1 MSQNKYNPSD
11 FEIIDPGFK
20 PSDFETLDSKVMSKP
35 IEKKDVKKTSLPFP
49 LSVFTNK
56 PEDRSW
62 LNYFSGKE
70 DIKKAADY
78 IYGKDKKQ
86 RNIQQPP
93 FVIQENEGDN
103 VESSKYKV
111 ASLRTTGKVNPTS
124 EELDDP
130 YIMESI
136 IKNKK
141 AVDVELEEVSK
152 EYSKTKDPMVLAN
165 YRDTRIKP
173 YYQTEEFNLKNTLQ
187 KNILEKEDQL
197 NKSKNDLTLGEEL
210 TYRASKTLE
219 RFSLGFTYPFNDERD
234 EYRNK
239 ELDSIN
245 NEIESL
251 KKLEDYALNK
261 TNDKIV
267 KNTKYGTL
275 TLADIGK
282 KLENL
287 YKRKNEIVPLLEQ
300 SKLSSEKDLQDLMV
314 MDSNILGEIKSLHD
328 YRSDFAEKTRK
339 TPKEIVNQQEED
351 FLYDLS
357 KYGTISNSLE
367 SSEMLDANM
376 LTFNSVWDNQSLR
389 DLVQNKVELKN
400 VQGVTAHVIGDLT
413 KFQENT
419 YKGLLKLKE
428 NVLANKDEEY
438 GYPSIIKE
446 LNNIKKQKIEEYK
459 EKGILLTENDLK
471 QINDEILNYTTLL
484 NDQDLILNKLNNVE
498 KKYFSQYKDLKEE
511 QERQSEIA
519 QTYLKEDFKLN
530 NLKNIS
536 TAISLEGTVFA
547 KTLYGATAGTLSAL
561 GVFVDDVLKT
571 PFGYSKSER
580 IKDKLDIYNAESSN
594 TFFYVPEEIKR
605 RTPVKITTDED
616 GKLDFDW
623 SLSGSISEGVI
634 LFVESMALA
643 KYGQVLG
650 GVMGK
655 VLSKT
660 PVLKSLSPFVSEGFL
675 TGIGGVTSSN
685 FVLSEIDKQN
695 FELFLKGEIEFD
707 DVASK
712 SFLEKSLEGG
722 TEMLWT
728 PELKLLNPV
737 GKDIVKKYALKK
749 FLRQSLGETFLTED
763 MKYLAKSIVKNF
775 VQTPGGEIIEEV
787 AGNLGQDIFIDPLYK
802 ENLQYNPELN
812 TTVLNNIE
820 TAITTY
826 ISMLPNSIIGL
837 GGDVSNRRNISKM
850 MDYEIASN
858 ADEFLKHAIAG
869 INSLNK
875 EDFNNIYP
883 NFSNKEEA
891 IKNTDKTYKEY
902 KNAYEQALPTS
913 SVLVNEGQKRDYFN
927 TVLDITKF
935 YNKENLSDND
945 KERLLS
951 LTNKKISYDIYA
963 ENLKNKPIR
972 EQLSQTLEEN
982 LKNIDFEEINVP
994 KLQLISEQLNKWKNI
1009 FGNEEQ
1015 YKNKVEILNDKIKE
1029 VNERI
1034 SNLTPV
1040 NLEKKAQENNQ
1051 NGVIEITRPTLGNL
1065 NLKLNTP
1072 YYLST
1077 IDDVSIEGAKIKKRP
1092 LITILQDNG
1101 DGTIKISSEG
1111 EVVDIPFEDLN
1122 KYKFTPE
1129 DVILKWRENKS
1140 PEAFVFDHENDVF
1153 SYEFGKA
1160 TNTRDKTVLGR
1171 IEYNSLNKTVDFVFK
1186 DKKGN
1191 IQKYTLSKSDLKSVN
1206 KGKLKYKRT
1215 LETEAEFNAKQAKM
1229 SESASKTDFEQLQNQ
1244 ALQRLQFIQDFI
1256 NKKAEELKSTKFV
1269 ISKIEDKLLDTEI
1282 EIENLQKQLNQKTDL
1297 KTKKGK
1303 TRIDVQRLF
1312 NKLNELSNSQKEL
1325 QNTLNDL
1332 EQQKQDIENQ
1342 IEYTKQ
1348 YEDVEFESKKSLVD
1362 QLIEDQ
1368 FNLELQLEQIN
1379 DVVFNLKKLIDNIEN
1394 AIKKIANIVS
1404 NLVKGFQDKYG
1415 KEKTTGFDPEIIKEL
1430 TEIDKLLSNEYP
1442 DYESFISK
1450 NPEYLKNLNKFNEL
1464 VNNNLDKID
1473 LSEKEI
1479 ENLKQSIKAN
1489 VDIAKNIQSKI
1500 RYQEELISEAQKAQ
1514 EEFKEN
1520 KNVKKIQSIA
1530 EQIFESQKPFETTN
1544 EVLDNEEDS
1553 KLVSEESNKIELS
1566 DFFSTTTS
1574 GATFN
1579 GDLNLNNPQ
1588 VLRLQNFLNNV
1599 ENLQAYSLLA
1609 ITKDNAK
1616 EYGLEDILFSD
1627 EKTTNK
1633 TDDQNDNDIKLV
1645 IVIKDN
1651 TGVIHFVNSN
1661 GEILEKGT
1669 QNKDNIVTT
1678 SLRKAS
1684 AKWSD
1689 GQKAYV
1695 NKLKQT
1701 EEEENKLV
1709 SELETTHA
1717 KLRQDIINAVKSGAN
1732 AVFGIKYISRGRN
1745 TQQGQPNSAIE
1756 TVIPISVNLASVQ
1769 VIQIPQAKEGK
1780 TAPINYMGNKAIPMP
1795 VGRPILSHNQTFE
1808 FLNSRKFIS
1817 KDVEKFMSVFK
1828 ALYDAYKT
1836 GDKKNQEILLK
1847 YLQKTLYLRRP
1858 EKVSKLTNKSQ
1869 ETSIGRSQIW
1879 FSNENNTIFINFSK
1893 DFKIPFNFESGNT
1906 QALLTVKAFFQGK
1919 DNKGIFHNVDNQGLI
1934 GEPFIEVI
1942 SINKDGKIETRE
1954 WKSYQ
1959 EYLLS
1964 NKYPNGSER
1973 PIEEIP
1979 LTVNVNPST
1988 PNTPNKAGRYIVFD
2002 NKSNQSVV
2010 TAVKTQT
2017 VEQTAKE
2024 NIPQPTIQIDEN
2036 TKFEEKLSAQ
2046 QDPSKLTPN
2055 KFYRWKLIKDGV
2067 EKFIDFTINDKNFVK
2082 IFASNWEHPIK
2093 DLAKSLYE
2101 YTSGKKQKPGTVV
2114 LFDLIPIFQKQ
2125 SFIPVESTE
2134 DLAAWAGVAKTSTS
2148 PIEPISEST
2157 TENSTSAED
2166 LMKGFTSEDKGN
2178 FDYRTATKSNYK
2190 LENLKKAKIWFEE
2203 RFPQIEFRLAFGL
2216 IDGKAWGR
2224 LKDKV
2229 VTLSDVAEEGTIY
2242 HEAFEVVHKYIL
2254 KPIQLKALY
2263 REFKNRKGSFIDYE
2277 TGKSVEYSKATNY
2290 QIKEQLAEE
2299 YREYE
2304 LSGRIK
2310 KWEGEYNKNSLF
2322 RKIANFIDF
2331 ILNGLKNPESIQ
2343 EVFDKISEGAY
2354 KDFVIPVQT
2363 ENLNSEYKTADIKL
2377 TNPVFFND
2385 LMKSMTNIMFG
2396 VLTEQNRSI
2405 PEILTNNYDLGAEQL
2420 LIKAKIDAFY
2430 GGNGAKNVINKTSK
2444 QGFISSFQSPE
2455 KFKDLMSTISKA
2467 TPSLYS
2473 NLFSYVKD
2481 NRLNTQQTLEKLYDL
2496 YNSYVYIDS
2505 NWENLKK
2512 DHTEYLAKYGLEL
2525 IENDSEQ
2532 DEEINT
2538 NESKNQNEYE
2548 RDTLKL
2554 NRKLNANTE
2563 MKLLIATMRE
2573 MEWVKSD
2580 QPFFV
2585 VNQNRERKPKLN
2597 SLLMSNLVDYNKTI
2611 ISLLYKLSPATTF
2624 DEMVEILKQEGLHNP
2639 SLDQLLN
2646 KLKINTPTSQ
2656 LTEFDV
2662 DLRNKFFTSMN
2673 NMLVK
2678 YKKLIL
2684 DPQTKTGN
2692 SLDLN
2697 EENAFNIIKTKWFNT
2712 TRANNKLFKTSKEGK
2727 ITLNKSVLPIDTI
2740 RNLDDVILFLNS
2752 LGYEYNIDLNRLNSD
2767 EKDILLKSSLNL
2779 FKVITTND
2787 PELIMYNSPLVRE
2800 NLNDLADLYIKY
2812 TDNYAE
2818 PQHLNIDREPVQ
2830 NIILHNFIGT
2840 IAKSFNIS
2848 KTFDDFIS
2856 KIPQLNPNSENNAW
2870 LSFSQVLSPNSDF
2883 FRDGKRSKNLSIE
2896 ILEGSEVR
2904 DSGKGVATSKLS
2916 LVDRIAQEFAFN
2928 LQGIYYILTPAD
2940 TKTEWG
2946 INFGHFVTQS
2956 QSKDNTFILNLFKN
2970 YLKSEILTVQQG
2982 NPEKLQ
2988 NIEKAKDSLRFFKD
3002 ILKDIDLNLTIS
3014 PEEAIKQKEEE
3025 INQAILNWVNNN
3037 TNQTYQEFVNNNII
3051 IPFVKSEDNEL
3062 SFTPIEEM
3070 SENKEEKLSILFA
3083 PSNFIKEG
3091 LTEEEIKELIKFNNL
3106 NYTFNIFEQHK
3117 LFWGDPAQWKDITK
3131 RTKSFTS
3138 GRNLSVNNASYF
3150 NDFYNKTD
3158 NVLSYIGKNGEIQ
3171 NVNLEPGD
3179 LGYVHYDDT
3188 IKTVTYQDVIVEN
3201 DNLEGYD
3208 DINEADAEGWSFPL
3222 GTREIR
3228 RRSNTWTKA
3237 DQEQFEWD
3245 NALCRKDN
3253 NIYPEGERGRKLRE
3267 YDNYILSKGN
3277 PYLNNS
3283 KIGEKTATLN
3293 VQKPIYS
3300 GYKDGNTATV
3310 NLDKL
3315 SLAPLTWRLVKG
3327 TQAEQFYLEHFK
3339 KGTTYAKVESANKV
3353 GITSP
3358 TPLYNKDGKLNTQ
3371 FSHEKL
3377 NFKYFGIQVET
3388 STQKNKTPLATQ
3400 LTKIITMNVD
3410 KIKNKI
3416 LVDNNS
3422 KFLSA
3427 LKKMSK
3433 DSIFKEFGIKE
3444 SIVNGKKVFEFENFE
3459 TIEQIIQRELKNRN
3473 ATENLKQAM
3482 KVNPDT
3488 GKFYLQWDMVIGS
3501 ERLEAILTSIID
3513 NNILRPKMFGGQ
3525 MPQIASTLFERKPRI
3540 VKKTIKGKPVL
3551 TSNELKF
3558 YEDEDG
3564 KRYCEV
3570 YLPFYMKEFIQNGV
3584 ELSISDLPEDLK
3596 YGVGFRIPTQNTNS
3610 IENFKIKGFLP
3621 VEYGNSIVVPS
3632 EITKKAGSDFD
3643 IDKLNIYLYN
3653 YFINKKTNKPEKIK
3667 FLDDSNS
3674 TLQERYDLLHKK
3686 QAKKLAYLDNII
3698 AKDYE
3703 KNVLFNEVDDTSN
3716 KLWDAIFG
3724 KLNQDLSEY
3733 TDDEVSEILQDA
3745 GYSLKDYKKLEAKV
3759 EEEKANR
3766 PTLEEF
3772 EKLPIEMQNS
3782 RKAVENAYID
3792 NIRAILELP
3801 EMFEYLI
3808 KPNSAEELKQQ
3819 AKEINSLYGENKET
3833 KSSDYYLSRL
3843 NNAKDRHAFLVGK
3856 DAVGIGASQQT
3867 QNAIGQIVDLAFE
3880 EFKEKFHLDFPT
3892 NSEDLGDGK
3901 TKYSLSNKVDK
3912 IGKTISDTISM
3923 FIDAF
3928 VDIAKDPYI
3937 FDINGNL
3944 DTASIYITGVRLGIP
3959 LPLLTR
3965 WFNQPIIRE
3974 YIKLYQQNK
3983 SISTDLKGEKLKKK
3997 EIISLLESK
4006 FQLGEIKEKNANFTE
4021 SELENYIKN
4030 YVTSQKENTE
4040 TSQEFKDAQAILLNQ
4055 FIQLQD
4061 LSWDLFRFGQAINL
4075 DTTRTISF
4083 ESIRLKMAKIATAL
4097 QGRFAPYVKDVYKDT
4112 FIGTIYQAKLDL
4124 LESIKPL
4131 YLTESDKARSVLNP
4145 ILNNIYNSIGKQDV
4159 LEEEAKK
4166 LRKHFVTYLLHT
4178 IPIKIGNNQQ
4188 PVLLTSYINDLLLSD
4203 KNIATRLRNLQ
4214 NAQEEEKLP
4223 KNFLTK
4229 NLLGI
4234 IPAFIGKKQKT
4245 HNIRPLRKMSDKIDN
4260 DLATSDFRNL
4270 VNHPQTEN
4278 FLFDLIRTS
4287 LLQSG
4292 LNQDPFSISQLIP
4305 NDIFQDIAIQ
4315 IQNYFENTNITD
4327 ILDGFIDSYYK
4338 NQWYNSDLIPKASLK
4353 KTSID
4358 ENGNVK
4364 SRFFNP
4370 ELLFI
4375 NKQKEN
4381 KKINIPF
4388 LEYFI
4393 ESDSSNKKPI
4403 FQKEARNPYLLV
4415 KRLKTDFDGLPLYS
4429 KYEREQMAKKG
4440 DFSFQEQ
4447 ILYKRLEIIADRKK
4461 DIPLIKKYHK
4471 RYNSHTYWVLFYPV
4485 NSWGERF
4492 NLFEH
4497 YKNSSMFSK
4506 INPQINNYTDDDIS
4520 KLLENNGYLTKR
4532 YIFQHIFPEL
4542 QKDNEDFITVLDAT
4556 LNEQDVFESPEI
4568 SLSLPQME
4576 KQAITEE
4583 SPKKYGSFGKDKEL
4597 FDAYIQGGLKAV
4609 RKIVDKRK
4617 AKRIEYNE
4625 KLKGLSSLL
4634 DRMNELENKK
4644 QLTNSES
4651 NELIEVYKQLRDDW
4665 GMETKSPT
4673 INKEVEQPIQL
4684 KKQNIFTVKPIQS
4697 ADKKAIIKASVANK
4711 YIGFGEGIPNS
4722 STELY
4727 RKQAREF
4734 ANVGNYNSN
4743 DVIFVSIGGKRGNP
4757 EIRKQQQDK
4766 TIKEALKAIELG
4778 ATLITDNKSYVES
4791 SDYNEGEKRLA
4802 KNLEAKGYNYSE
4814 QTIDGQVLGIWTSQ
4828 PTKIEQPT
4836 VKVEVVSRYSD
4847 AEVKANP
4854 DKIYVFG
4861 DNTQRVGTG
4870 GQAQIRNNPNAFG
4883 IATKLKPT
4891 NNSDAFM
4898 SDKDLESNKQV
4909 IDSDIAKIKAQN
4921 KPLVFPKD
4929 GFGTGLAKLKEK
4941 APQTYE
4947 YLKQRLLE
4955 EFGFNNDTGELS
4967 QTQSKKVENKTEEDF
4982 QEPCK
4987 GGASI

>member
-1 MSQNKYNPSD
+1 MPNKVDITLTKDDVKDIPNITLTKDDVSD
-11 FEIIDPGFK
+11 IPNLPQITKFVEEKSWIEKQYDSLYEKAQTFG
-20 PSDFETLDSKVMSKP
+20 ETLFGAGSEKKAPPKPAVLELEEDEPLRVTFLKNAFKQLYGSTPETVSDDPFQERYFLRNVTEVAKNQEESFKNIIKSDKPWEEKSKELTKLNEDFSKPYLEEKNKISKQLEVINNQISKIDLLSEKVDEEGVFYPSFSEDPFLKNKDKIGVTLADFGNEKLKLLNEKKQLEKQFKDNENDKLKLQKTLTSPAYYINSLSKVAQENPDELLNLSQEEFGFQLAKTQAELESMDNE
-35 IEKKDVKKTSLPFP
+35 EKKQGRLYPYNT
-49 LSVFTNK
+49 TIQ
-56 PEDRSW
+56 
-62 LNYFSGKE
+62 GKE
-70 DIKKAADY
+70 VKDLLNEKVILSNTNLFNWWDKVASFFRDTPGGVETEYIEEKLGSSSGTTVGGIINQIQNDAYNGANTLEANAEANKKAYSQAIVDLQAFKKEQLLEAKRDNKTVSVEWENQVNSKIAEYSTLVAKQEDLIKKSQSFKNTY
-78 IYGKDKKQ
+78 LKDFKDFQEYKLN
-86 RNIQQPP
+86 RDNYAKNWNILDDIVNPVAVNHAMAIASAPQAL
-93 FVIQENEGDN
+93 
-103 VESSKYKV
+103 SKYKDM
-111 ASLRTTGKVNPTS
+111 ALTGVG
-124 EELDDP
+124 L
-130 YIMESI
+130 M
-136 IKNKK
+136 
-141 AVDVELEEVSK
+141 SK
-152 EYSKTKDPMVLAN
+152 EE
-165 YRDTRIKP
+165 
-173 YYQTEEFNLKNTLQ
+173 QT
-187 KNILEKEDQL
+187 
-197 NKSKNDLTLGEEL
+197 
-210 TYRASKTLE
+210 A
-219 RFSLGFTYPFNDERD
+219 
-234 EYRNK
+234 
-239 ELDSIN
+239 
-245 NEIESL
+245 
-251 KKLEDYALNK
+251 
-261 TNDKIV
+261 
-267 KNTKYGTL
+267 
-275 TLADIGK
+275 
-282 KLENL
+282 
-287 YKRKNEIVPLLEQ
+287 
-300 SKLSSEKDLQDLMV
+300 
-314 MDSNILGEIKSLHD
+314 
-328 YRSDFAEKTRK
+328 
-339 TPKEIVNQQEED
+339 
-351 FLYDLS
+351 
-357 KYGTISNSLE
+357 
-367 SSEMLDANM
+367 
-376 LTFNSVWDNQSLR
+376 
-389 DLVQNKVELKN
+389 
-400 VQGVTAHVIGDLT
+400 
-413 KFQENT
+413 
-419 YKGLLKLKE
+419 
-428 NVLANKDEEY
+428 
-438 GYPSIIKE
+438 KE
-446 LNNIKKQKIEEYK
+446 LNRYYSNESNPFTYIPEPLKNEHAFQLKDGQKLSDISLDNFNGRAIVREGINTTIQSLLLYQTGVGIGSATGISSALS
-459 EKGILLTENDLK
+459 KGGKIA
-471 QINDEILNYTTLL
+471 
-484 NDQDLILNKLNNVE
+484 
-498 KKYFSQYKDLKEE
+498 KYFSDKVGIVPASSL
-511 QERQSEIA
+511 
-519 QTYLKEDFKLN
+519 L
-530 NLKNIS
+530 
-536 TAISLEGTVFA
+536 LEGEIQKENTE
-547 KTLYGATAGTLSAL
+547 LYLQGVLNSIDEVIGRTEGQKFIEGA
-561 GVFVDDVLKT
+561 
-571 PFGYSKSER
+571 
-580 IKDKLDIYNAESSN
+580 
-594 TFFYVPEEIKR
+594 
-605 RTPVKITTDED
+605 
-616 GKLDFDW
+616 
-623 SLSGSISEGVI
+623 
-634 LFVESMALA
+634 
-643 KYGQVLG
+643 
-650 GVMGK
+650 
-655 VLSKT
+655 
-660 PVLKSLSPFVSEGFL
+660 
-675 TGIGGVTSSN
+675 
-685 FVLSEIDKQN
+685 
-695 FELFLKGEIEFD
+695 
-707 DVASK
+707 
-712 SFLEKSLEGG
+712 

-728 PELKLLNPV
+728 PEANLLKATTKEPLQEF
-737 GKDIVKKYALKK
+737 ALKQLFK
-749 FLRQSLGETFLTED
+749 KSLGESLITPEL
-763 MKYLAKSIVKNF
+763 KYLIQSVTKNL
-775 VQTPGGEIIEEV
+775 VATPLEESFEEV
-787 AGNLGQDIFIDPLYK
+787 AGNKATDWMNKISKKNNLRFNPEEQFTLLNNFETAVNTTLGMLPTMLFGLGKNYSDRHKYLSSISYEVGANADELFKYAQDYILNSKEEDLKKVFPNFVSKQQLIDKVLETNNSYK
-802 ENLQYNPELN
+802 KAYQDASPITSKMLSESDKINYFNTIYTYNQLVEDPNKSEENLQKLSNLQENIFKIKDGVEKREL
-812 TTVLNNIE
+812 
-820 TAITTY
+820 
-826 ISMLPNSIIGL
+826 
-837 GGDVSNRRNISKM
+837 D
-850 MDYEIASN
+850 
-858 ADEFLKHAIAG
+858 
-869 INSLNK
+869 
-875 EDFNNIYP
+875 
-883 NFSNKEEA
+883 
-891 IKNTDKTYKEY
+891 Y
-902 KNAYEQALPTS
+902 KNDYKKALSKDLPIILSSFDYGSANIPT
-913 SVLVNEGQKRDYFN
+913 LQE
-927 TVLDITKF
+927 I
-935 YNKENLSDND
+935 D
-945 KERLLS
+945 KS
-951 LTNKKISYDIYA
+951 L
-963 ENLKNKPIR
+963 ENLKNK
-972 EQLSQTLEEN
+972 
-982 LKNIDFEEINVP
+982 F
-994 KLQLISEQLNKWKNI
+994 
-1009 FGNEEQ
+1009 
-1015 YKNKVEILNDKIKE
+1015 LNDNTYQKE
-1029 VNERI
+1029 RESI
-1034 SNLTPV
+1034 V
-1040 NLEKKAQENNQ
+1040 NLQSKVNFKIDKLKQAAVELSKTPEQRAIENNQ
-1051 NGVIEITRPTLGNL
+1051 QGKITLQRPSLPSL
-1065 NLKLNTP
+1065 NLEFNTP

-1077 IDDVSIEGAKIKKRP
+1077 IDDTSVEGAKIKKRP

-1101 DGTIKISSEG
+1101 DGTVKISSDG
-1111 EVVDIPFEDLN
+1111 EVVDILFEELG
-1122 KYKFTPE
+1122 KYKFTKE
-1129 DVILKWRENKS
+1129 SIVNEWRKSKS

-1153 SYEFGKA
+1153 SYEFGKP
-1160 TNTRDKTVLGR
+1160 TETRDKVVKGR
-1171 IEYNSLNKTVDFVFK
+1171 IQYNTLTKTVEFIYK
-1186 DKKGN
+1186 DKKAN

-1206 KGKLKYKRT
+1206 KGKLKYVKT

-1244 ALQRLQFIQDFI
+1244 SLQRLQFIQDFI
-1256 NKKAEELKSTKFV
+1256 NKKVEKLKSTKYS
-1269 ISKIEDKLLDTEI
+1269 ISKVEDQLLDVEI
-1282 EIENLQKQLNQKTDL
+1282 EIEKLQKQLNQKTDL

-1303 TRIDVQRLF
+1303 TRVDVQRLF
-1312 NKLNELSNSQKEL
+1312 NKLNELQNIQKDL
-1325 QNTLNDL
+1325 QNALEQL

-1362 QLIEDQ
+1362 QLIDDQ
-1368 FNLELQLEQIN
+1368 FKLETQLEQVNSII
-1379 DVVFNLKKLIDNIEN
+1379 DNLRGLIDGIQNTIS
-1394 AIKKIANIVS
+1394 KIAKTVS
-1404 NLVKGFQDKYG
+1404 NLISGFEKKYG
-1415 KEKTTGFDPEIIKEL
+1415 AERLTSFDATVLQEL
-1430 TEIDKLLSNEYP
+1430 KEIDKIFSQEYP
-1442 DYESFISK
+1442 DIETFLQK
-1450 NPEYLKNLNKFNEL
+1450 NPEYFKNLLKFNEL
-1464 VNNNLDKID
+1464 INENLDKID

-1479 ENLKQSIKAN
+1479 ENLRQSIKAN
-1489 VDIAKNIQSKI
+1489 IDVAKTIQSKI

-1530 EQIFESQKPFETTN
+1530 EQIFESQKPFETEN

-1553 KLVSEESNKIELS
+1553 KLISEESDKIELS

-1574 GATFN
+1574 GVTFDGN
-1579 GDLNLNNPQ
+1579 LNLDNPQ
-1588 VLRLQNFLNNV
+1588 VLRLQNFLNRV

-1616 EYGLEDILFSD
+1616 KYGLEEILFSD
-1627 EKTTNK
+1627 DKTTNK

-1645 IVIKDN
+1645 VVIKDN
-1651 TGVIHFVNSN
+1651 TGTIHFVNEN
-1661 GEILEKGT
+1661 GEILETGT
-1669 QNKDNIVTT
+1669 QNKDNVVTT

-1701 EEEENKLV
+1701 EKEENKLV
-1709 SELETTHA
+1709 SQLEATHA
-1717 KLRQDIINAVKSGAN
+1717 KLRQDIISAVKSGAT
-1732 AVFGIKYISRGRN
+1732 AVFGIKYISRGRD
-1745 TQQGQPNSAIE
+1745 TQEGQPNSVVG
-1756 TVIPISVNLASVQ
+1756 TVIPTSINLSNVQ
-1769 VIQIPQAKEGK
+1769 VIQIPQVKEGK
-1780 TAPINYMGNKAIPMP
+1780 TAPVNYMGSKAIPMP
-1795 VGRPILSHNQTFE
+1795 VGRPVLSHNQHFE
-1808 FLNSRKFIS
+1808 FLNSRKFTPQE
-1817 KDVEKFMSVFK
+1817 VNKFMSVFK

-1836 GDKKNQEILLK
+1836 GDKKNQEILLR
-1847 YLQKTLYLRRP
+1847 YLQKTLYFRRP
-1858 EKVSKLTNKSQ
+1858 EKVSKLTNKPQ
-1869 ETSIGRSQIW
+1869 ETPIGTSQIW
-1879 FSNENNTIFINFSK
+1879 ISNENNTVFLNLSENFR
-1893 DFKIPFNFESGNT
+1893 IPFNFESGNT
-1906 QALLTVKAFFQGK
+1906 QAFLTVQAFFQGK

-1934 GEPFIEVI
+1934 GEPFIEII
-1942 SINKDGKIETRE
+1942 SVSKDGKLETRE

-1973 PIEEIP
+1973 PVEEIP
-1979 LTVNVNPST
+1979 LTVNINPST

-2024 NIPQPTIQIDEN
+2024 NIPQPTVQIDEN
-2036 TKFEEKLSAQ
+2036 TQFEEKLSAQ

-2055 KFYRWKLIKDGV
+2055 KFYRWKLVKDGV
-2067 EKFIDFTINDKNFVK
+2067 EKFIDFTINDKNFVTV
-2082 IFASNWEHPIK
+2082 FASNWGHSTK
-2093 DLAKSLYE
+2093 DLSKKLYE
-2101 YTSGKKQKPGTVV
+2101 YTSGKEKKPGIVV
-2114 LFDLIPIFQKQ
+2114 LFELTPIPQKQ
-2125 SFIPVESTE
+2125 SFTPVESTE
-2134 DLAAWAGVAKTSTS
+2134 DLAAWASVAKTSTA
-2148 PIEPISEST
+2148 PIEPTQRPEEIPSFD
-2157 TENSTSAED
+2157 AEE
-2166 LMKGFTSEDKGN
+2166 LMSGFTAQDKED
-2178 FDYRTATKSNYK
+2178 FDYRTANKKTYK
-2190 LENLKKAKIWFEE
+2190 LENLKEAKKWLEE
-2203 RFPQIEFRLAFGL
+2203 RLPQMEFRLVFGL

-2224 LKDKV
+2224 LKNGV
-2229 VTLSDVAEEGTIY
+2229 ITLSNLAEIGTIY
-2242 HEAFEVVHKYIL
+2242 HEGFEAVHKYIL
-2254 KPIQLKALY
+2254 KPAQLRSLY
-2263 REFKNRKGSFIDYE
+2263 REFKSRKGSFIDYE

-2363 ENLNSEYKTADIKL
+2363 ENLNSEYKTADIKF

-2396 VLTEQNRSI
+2396 VLAEQNRSI
-2405 PEILTNNYDLGAEQL
+2405 PEILTTDYDLETEQA

-2444 QGFISSFQSPE
+2444 QGFVSTFQNTE
-2455 KFKDLMSTISKA
+2455 KFKDLMSTISKT
-2467 TPSLYS
+2467 TPSLYN

-2563 MKLLIATMRE
+2563 IKLLIATMRE

-2585 VNQNRERKPKLN
+2585 VNQQRQRKPKLN

-2639 SLDQLLN
+2639 SLDQLLE

-2678 YKKLIL
+2678 YRKLIL

-2727 ITLNKSVLPIDTI
+2727 ITLNKAALPVDTI
-2740 RNLDDVILFLNS
+2740 RNLEDAILFLNS

-2767 EKDILLKSSLNL
+2767 EKDTLLKSSLNL

-2800 NLNDLADLYIKY
+2800 NLNDLADIYIKY

-2848 KTFDDFIS
+2848 KTFDEFIS

-2870 LSFSQVLSPNSDF
+2870 LSFSQILSPNSDF
-2883 FRDGKRSKNLSIE
+2883 FRDGKRSKKLSIE

-2904 DSGKGVATSKLS
+2904 DAGKGVATSKLS

-2956 QSKDNTFILNLFKN
+2956 QAKDNTFILNLFKN
-2970 YLKSEILTVQQG
+2970 YLKAEILTAQQG

-2988 NIEKAKDSLRFFKD
+2988 NVEKAKGSLRFFKD
-3002 ILKDIDLNLTIS
+3002 ILKNIDLNLTIS
-3014 PEEAIKQKEEE
+3014 PEEAIRQKEQEV
-3025 INQAILNWVNNN
+3025 NKAILDWIDNN

-3051 IPFVKSEDNEL
+3051 TPYTKSEDAEL

-3070 SENKEEKLSILFA
+3070 SEEKAEKLSILFA

-3150 NDFYNKTD
+3150 NDFYNQKDNILTYTD
-3158 NVLSYIGKNGEIQ
+3158 ENGEIQ
-3171 NVNLEPGD
+3171 TVDLEPGD
-3179 LGYVHYDDT
+3179 LGYVHYDDS
-3188 IKTVTYQDVIVEN
+3188 IKTVTYQDIIVEN

-3228 RRSNTWTKA
+3228 RRSNTWTQA

-3253 NIYPEGERGRKLRE
+3253 NIYPQGERGRKLRE
-3267 YDNYILSKGN
+3267 YDNYILSQGN

-3283 KIGEKTATLN
+3283 KVGEKTATLN
-3293 VQKPIYS
+3293 VLKPIYS

-3327 TQAEQFYLEHFK
+3327 TQAEKFYLEHFK
-3339 KGTTYAKVESANKV
+3339 KATTYVKVESANKV

-3388 STQKNKTPLATQ
+3388 STQKTKTTLGTQ
-3400 LTKIITMNVD
+3400 LTKLITMNVD

-3444 SIVNGKKVFEFENFE
+3444 SVVNGKKVFEFENFE
-3459 TIEQIIQRELKNRN
+3459 TIEQMIQRELKNRD

-3482 KVNPDT
+3482 KVNPLT

-3525 MPQIASTLFERKPRI
+3525 MPQIASTLFERNPRI
-3540 VKKTIKGKPVL
+3540 VKKTIKGKPVF

-3570 YLPFYMKEFIQNGV
+3570 YLPFYMKEFIQKGV

-3653 YFINKKTNKPEKIK
+3653 YKINQSTNKPEKIK

-3674 TLQERYDLLHKK
+3674 TVRERYKKFQKAQNFYEFFNTKEGYNYFKASKDTGSTDLIS
-3686 QAKKLAYLDNII
+3686 D
-3698 AKDYE
+3698 
-3703 KNVLFNEVDDTSN
+3703 
-3716 KLWDAIFG
+3716 IFG
-3724 KLNQDLSEY
+3724 EDL
-3733 TDDEVSEILQDA
+3733 TDSRIDITKSYDEN
-3745 GYSLKDYKKLEAKV
+3745 LELIKEAA
-3759 EEEKANR
+3759 EKEKQEL
-3766 PTLEEF
+3766 PTLEKF
-3772 EKLPIEMQNS
+3772 AKLPIEMQNS

-3801 EMFEYLI
+3801 EMFEYLT

-3867 QNAIGQIVDLAFE
+3867 QNAIGQIVNLAFE

-3901 TKYSLSNKVDK
+3901 TKYSLSNKVDRAGK
-3912 IGKTISDTISM
+3912 IISDTISM

-3965 WFNQPIIRE
+3965 WFNQPVIRE

-3997 EIISLLESK
+3997 EIIALLEFK
-4006 FQLGEIKEKNANFTE
+4006 FKLGEVKERNTDFTEKELEEYIKEWVNRE
-4021 SELENYIKN
+4021 
-4030 YVTSQKENTE
+4030 E
-4040 TSQEFKDAQAILLNQ
+4040 TKLITNKDGNVIDDETLGVSQEFKDAQVILLNQ

-4075 DTTRTISF
+4075 DTTRTVSF
-4083 ESIRLKMAKIATAL
+4083 ESIRLKMAKVATAL
-4097 QGRFAPYVKDVYKDT
+4097 QGRFAPYVKEVFKDT
-4112 FIGTIYQAKLDL
+4112 FIGSIYQAKLDL

-4166 LRKHFVTYLLHT
+4166 LRKHFITYLLHT
-4178 IPIKIGNNQQ
+4178 IPVKIGNNQQ
-4188 PVLLTSYINDLLLSD
+4188 PVFLTSYINDLLLSD
-4203 KNIATRLRNLQ
+4203 KNIALRLRSLQ
-4214 NAQEEEKLP
+4214 NAQEENRLP
-4223 KNFLTK
+4223 KNFFTK

-4234 IPAFIGKKQKT
+4234 IPAFVGKKQKT
-4245 HNIRPLRKMSDKIDN
+4245 HNIRPLRKMSDKIDS

-4270 VNHPQTEN
+4270 ANHPQTEN

-4305 NDIFQDIAIQ
+4305 NDIFQDIAAQ
-4315 IQNYFENTNITD
+4315 IQNYFENANITD

-4338 NQWYNSDLIPKASLK
+4338 NQWYNPDLVPKATNK
-4353 KTSID
+4353 KTTVD
-4358 ENGNVK
+4358 KNTGQQKDRAVK
-4364 SRFFNP
+4364 WVDGY
-4370 ELLFI
+4370 
-4375 NKQKEN
+4375 K
-4381 KKINIPF
+4381 PF
-4388 LEYFI
+4388 LEYFV
-4393 ESDSSNKKPI
+4393 ESDTSERPI
-4403 FQKEARNPYLLV
+4403 FSKEARNPYLLV
-4415 KRLKTDFDGLPLYS
+4415 KTLKEDVDGTTLYS

-4440 DFSFQEQ
+4440 DFSFLKTT
-4447 ILYKRLEIIADRKK
+4447 LYKRLEIFNPETRKL
-4461 DIPLIKKYHK
+4461 DIPLAKKYYFK
-4471 RYNSHTYWVLFYPV
+4471 NRETGLDVNGYIILYYPV
-4485 NSWGERF
+4485 DAYGERF
-4492 NLFEH
+4492 NLVEH
-4497 YKNSSMFSK
+4497 YSSLQPSK
-4506 INPQINNYTDDDIS
+4506 INENQKPIKATNLYNYL
-4520 KLLENNGYLTKR
+4520 KKNGKMSDR
-4532 YIFQHIFPEL
+4532 FVFQHIFPEL
-4542 QKDNEDFITVLDAT
+4542 QEDNEDFITVLDAT

-4568 SLSLPQME
+4568 PLSSQQME
-4576 KQAITEE
+4576 EQTITEE
-4583 SPKKYGSFGKDKEL
+4583 SPTIKEGVNFVFESNPELANIGTKQEYDSYLDTIFPDSKVKDIVYRGDNTTDYNKEKTGVFGKGIYFSQSKILAKFYADKIKGQINAAIL
-4597 FDAYIQGGLKAV
+4597 NTINPNT
-4609 RKIVDKRK
+4609 
-4617 AKRIEYNE
+4617 EYYFHPDFKE
-4625 KLKGLSSLL
+4625 KTGYKS
-4634 DRMNELENKK
+4634 
-4644 QLTNSES
+4644 
-4651 NELIEVYKQLRDDW
+4651 VYKGIQLDKNEDSIVGLRTDSL
-4665 GMETKSPT
+4665 GE
-4673 INKEVEQPIQL
+4673 IKEYVVFEPEQIHILGSKQDIEGFKKFVEQPIIEETKENFNNLSEYTNEEKKKILTTFASKYNISEQKALEDINKSL
-4684 KKQNIFTVKPIQS
+4684 K
-4697 ADKKAIIKASVANK
+4697 ADKQ
-4711 YIGFGEGIPNS
+4711 G
-4722 STELY
+4722 
-4727 RKQAREF
+4727 
-4734 ANVGNYNSN
+4734 
-4743 DVIFVSIGGKRGNP
+4743 
-4757 EIRKQQQDK
+4757 
-4766 TIKEALKAIELG
+4766 
-4778 ATLITDNKSYVES
+4778 
-4791 SDYNEGEKRLA
+4791 
-4802 KNLEAKGYNYSE
+4802 
-4814 QTIDGQVLGIWTSQ
+4814 TID
-4828 PTKIEQPT
+4828 
-4836 VKVEVVSRYSD
+4836 
-4847 AEVKANP
+4847 
-4854 DKIYVFG
+4854 
-4861 DNTQRVGTG
+4861 
-4870 GQAQIRNNPNAFG
+4870 
-4883 IATKLKPT
+4883 KL
-4891 NNSDAFM
+4891 NECF
-4898 SDKDLESNKQV
+4898 
-4909 IDSDIAKIKAQN
+4909 
-4921 KPLVFPKD
+4921 
-4929 GFGTGLAKLKEK
+4929 
-4941 APQTYE
+4941 
-4947 YLKQRLLE
+4947 
-4955 EFGFNNDTGELS
+4955 
-4967 QTQSKKVENKTEEDF
+4967 
-4982 QEPCK
+4982 
-4987 GGASI
+4987 